1 MVIKK
6 IIFLNI
12 FSRVSLTFIIYLS
25 KCVCLD
31 QLVPNMLSTEKLHS
45 SLWWRNYITSMH
57 RFFYFYVFFC
67 FLGGP
72 FFFSDRL
79 AVKRGHEEEV
89 RQQKAAGWMWT
100 RAAAFQPEG
109 IWAPAQPVS
118 WQPASATHNM
128 VKGRFSY
135 PLKKKKSHLSTAIN
149 ADTISK

>member
-1 MVIKK
+1 MC
-6 IIFLNI
+6 LLG
-12 FSRVSLTFIIYLS
+12 SARS
-25 KCVCLD
+25 KHVVNREAA
-31 QLVPNMLSTEKLHS
+31 QLPLVE
-45 SLWWRNYITSMH
+45 RNYITSMH

-79 AVKRGHEEEV
+79 AVKRGHKEEV

-128 VKGRFSY
+128 VEGRFSY